1 MGTPTPSEEIHMKSL
16 GFILAIVV
24 VSPTTLAQA
33 PNPAEQLVTVKSGNR
48 PIIVS
53 CPHDGTAA
61 VSGVGERSGFAV
73 DKFVTARD
81 TGAGEV
87 ASKLADLLEKSL
99 GGSPHVVIA
108 RFSRQYID
116 ANRPPQDAYE
126 WNAAKVV
133 YDRYHDSLAAAK
145 KEVMEKWGRGL
156 LIDIHGQAADRDA
169 IFRGTNNG
177 KTCSHMLDRFG
188 KSALSGSKSVL
199 GVMEAKGY
207 KVLPQGGTEDK
218 ENPRFGG
225 GYIVQTYGSSQGG
238 TVDAIQLELGWNH
251 RSTMKSGEFAADLAA
266 AVTTYAKEYLPE
278 KAIKP

>member
-1 MGTPTPSEEIHMKSL
+1 MKYL
-16 GFILAIVV
+16 GLILSIPLLRPA
-24 VSPTTLAQA
+24 TMAQA
-33 PNPAEQLVTVKSGNR
+33 PNQAAQLVTVKSGTR
-48 PIIVS
+48 PIIIS
-53 CPHDGTAA
+53 CPHDGTEA
-61 VSGVGERSGFAV
+61 VSGVGVRSGFAV

-81 TGAGEV
+81 TGAGEI
-87 ASKLADLLEKSL
+87 ASKVADLLEKSL

-108 RFSRQYID
+108 KFSRQYID

-126 WNAAKVV
+126 WKAAKVV

-145 KEVMEKWGRGL
+145 NEVVVKWGRGL

-199 GVMEAKGY
+199 GVMESKGY
-207 KVLPQGGTEDK
+207 KVLPQAGTDDK

-251 RSTMKSGEFAADLAA
+251 RSMMKSGEFASDLAA
-266 AVTTYAKEYLPE
+266 AITIYAKEYLPE